1 MYNYMKIKIKK
12 YLVQKRAKKTKK
24 DKGIKS
30 QKTCNNPQYLEI

>member
-1 MYNYMKIKIKK
+1 MKIKI
-12 YLVQKRAKKTKK
+12 RAKKTKK